1 MAEGQRPGANL
12 AVWQKWILPAWYAAA
27 GFSFLPLAF
36 HRMKAQDMWWHLA
49 AGRLILERRAFVYT
63 EPWSFARQGAAWL
76 NHEWL
81 SDVLYAAWAAAFG
94 VESLRFW
101 LLGIVTLTYLLLFD
115 LLRRLTDR
123 PLVSYAAAFLAL
135 VLARPFLEIRPHLY
149 TLLGL
154 VLILWIAWVRSR
166 LILALPLV
174 FLLWANLHSGFVLG
188 LALLALALAA
198 IAGREDR
205 EGERALSWRAA
216 GVLWIACTLA
226 TLINPHGIRMLL
238 FPFSY
243 ALGESPFRGLREWL
257 SPFSPGALEVPWYR
271 PALALFGVTVVAG
284 LGSGR
289 LRQRTPLGWPALA
302 WGAGTALMSATSVR
316 FVEYFGQGLALAV
329 SAVLADWLSRS
340 RRPEKGPW
348 RLAVPLTALALGVGA
363 VARLPL
369 RHGFDVLTTLE
380 TLPVETCEFANANG
394 LSGKVFTYFGWGGY
408 LIWCSEGRLRP
419 FIDARA
425 DTVYDAATLRRYL
438 NFQDLR
444 PGWES
449 VPEAT
454 GADFVLWP
462 TLPSP
467 ELPVVTHVPGL
478 EGIGRWIRVHDD
490 LTSALLV
497 RPGVALPPLLKPG
510 PPTPYRAVAE
520 GAAAMRAGR
529 MADAELHFA
538 RALAADPGLLSACRN
553 LSLVQ
558 ARLGKETAAWETH
571 RRCERLTPEPEA
583 ANQIRALLARR
594 RS

>member
-1 MAEGQRPGANL
+1 
-12 AVWQKWILPAWYAAA
+12 VWQKWVLPIWYAAA

-36 HRMKAQDMWWHLA
+36 HRMKAQDIWWHLA
-49 AGRLILERRAFVYT
+49 AGRLILERRALVYT

-81 SDVLYAAWAAAFG
+81 SDVLYAAWASAFG

-101 LLGIVTLTYLLLFD
+101 LLGIVTLTFLLLFD

-123 PLVSYAAAFLAL
+123 PLVSYAAALAAL
-135 VLARPFLEIRPHLY
+135 LLARPFMEIRPHLY

-154 VLILWIAWVRSR
+154 VLVLWISWLRPR
-166 LILALPLV
+166 LRIGLPLL

-198 IAGREDR
+198 KAGQGDQ
-205 EGERALSWRAA
+205 EGEAALSWRAA
-216 GVLWIACTLA
+216 GVLWIACGVA
-226 TLINPHGIRMLL
+226 TLVNPYGIHMLL

-243 ALGESPFRGLREWL
+243 ALGDSPFRGLREWL
-257 SPFSPGALEVPWYR
+257 SPFSPYALDVPGYR
-271 PALALFGVTVVAG
+271 PALAIFIILVIAG

-289 LRQRTPLGWPALA
+289 LRQRRPLGWPALA
-302 WGAGTALMSATSVR
+302 WGAGTALMSMTSVR
-316 FVEYFGQGLALAV
+316 FVAYFGLGLALVA
-329 SAVLADWLSRS
+329 SAVLAGRLSRS
-340 RRPEKGPW
+340 RRPDDEPWW
-348 RLAVPLTALALGVGA
+348 RLAVPVAVLAISVGFL
-363 VARLPL
+363 ARLPL

-380 TLPVETCEFANANG
+380 TMPVETCEFANANG

-408 LIWCSEGRLRP
+408 LIWCSEGRLHP

-438 NFQDLR
+438 NFQDLK

-449 VPEAT
+449 VPEAA

-467 ELPVVTHVPGL
+467 ELPVMTHVPGL
-478 EGIGRWIRVHDD
+478 EGTGRWVRLHDD

-497 RPGVALPPLLKPG
+497 RPGVPLPADLKPG

-520 GAAAMRAGR
+520 GAAAMRAGH
-529 MADAELHFA
+529 MAEAELDFA

-594 RS
+594 AR